1 MKKSYLISLVVIVT
15 LAVVALGTVVQ
26 LRYSPKLG
34 LDLQGGASVVL
45 QPTRPVSKT
54 ILNETIS
61 IIRNRVD
68 ALGVAEPTIGQQGK
82 NIVVELPGV
91 KDSKRA
97 LKVVGQTAQL
107 LFRPV
112 IQTLPPVTTTPSKST
127 STTKQIP
134 TTSRSQDLP
143 NKTVVLPQIQNG
155 KVVARYM
162 LAPAQLTGRVVK
174 SAQAVFDPTTST
186 WSVNLIL
193 NSSGSAAFDSMA
205 AKNYQKQVAIVLDGV
220 VKSAPV
226 INAKHFNGTP
236 SISGN
241 FTQKQAQDLA
251 VILRFGALPVQLKP
265 LTVQT
270 VSATLGKSSLRA
282 GLYAGIGGLLL
293 VLVYMIFY
301 YRALGIVVVF
311 GLCLSGAFL
320 YSIISWLGH
329 QSGLALSLSGV
340 TGIIVS
346 IGVTVDS
353 YVVYFE
359 RLKDEIRGGK
369 TVRSSV
375 DRGFSRAYRT
385 ILAADAVS
393 FIAAL
398 LLYWL
403 SIGAVRGFAFT
414 LGLSTLLDV
423 ITAYFFTRPVVV
435 LLGRS
440 RTFTEARWLGVGR
453 GLAMKTTS
461 K

>member
-1 MKKSYLISLVVIVT
+1 MKKSYLVSLVIIVLLALVT
-15 LAVVALGTVVQ
+15 LGSVIK

-54 ILNETIS
+54 TLNETIS

-68 ALGVAEPTIGQQGK
+68 ALGVAEPSIGQQGN
-82 NIVVELPGV
+82 NIVVQLPGV

-112 IQTLPPVTTTPSKST
+112 LQTLPPVVPASKSAPKPT
-127 STTKQIP
+127 NVP
-134 TTSRSQDLP
+134 TTSRAQDLP
-143 NKTVVLPQIQNG
+143 NKTVVLPQLQNG
-155 KVVARYM
+155 KVIVRYM
-162 LAPAQLTGRVVK
+162 LGPAQLTGTVVK
-174 SAQAVFDPTTST
+174 SAQAVFDPTSSQ

-193 NSSGSAAFDSMA
+193 NSSGSSAFDAMA

-236 SISGN
+236 SITGS
-241 FTQKQAQDLA
+241 FTQTQAQDLA

-265 LTVQT
+265 LSVQT
-270 VSATLGKSSLRA
+270 VSATLGHSSLRA
-282 GLYAGIGGLLL
+282 GLYAGIGGLIL
-293 VLVYMIFY
+293 VLIYMIFY
-301 YRALGIVVVF
+301 YRALGIVVAF

-440 RTFTEARWLGVGR
+440 RTLTEARWLGVGR